1 MNSRLP
7 LWIAISL
14 LSVSTVGISF
24 AEDNFA
30 EWSRFRGPNGMGV
43 HLQNNV
49 ALPWKTERVRRVKLP
64 GVGHGSPSV
73 YAGIAYLM
81 SGDPANA
88 ERTLLAIELE
98 SGKILWKKSYAS
110 TPHPLHKFSSY
121 GSTTPCVD
129 HQNVYFAWADPEH
142 TIIRAL
148 AHDGTEVWSRDFGRY
163 VTQHGFGTSPIRVD
177 DLLILLN
184 SQDAEELPPGV
195 APGKDRMVALD
206 FRTGETRWEVDLPTS
221 RVCYGVPCVWEKD
234 GKKQLVCS
242 TTAQGM
248 FGMSLET
255 GKILWNHDCF
265 TARVCSSTLLVGDL
279 MIGTHGSGG
288 GKDNRLVA
296 YDLISRKEKF
306 RVNRSAPYVPSPVAS
321 GDTLFLWSDSGIV
334 TAVDI
339 NTGETVW
346 TKRVGGDYSGSPI
359 ILGDKLMNVSHTGTF
374 NVIRASREYE
384 LISTFE
390 TNTTVRS
397 TLVPTK
403 DKLLLR
409 ADTELFIIHG
419 E

>member
-288 GKDNRLVA
+288 GKDNRLV
-296 YDLISRKEKF
+296 
-306 RVNRSAPYVPSPVAS
+306 
-321 GDTLFLWSDSGIV
+321 SGIV

-339 NTGETVW
+339 NNGETVW